1 MLIISHIIESV
12 FAVNFRVSLDAV
24 SPSGSH
30 MQTWS
35 ILMCREQAASNRY
48 PLNQLTLITLQN
60 KMRILLVEDDLM
72 IGKSVCTVLKM
83 AHFTVNWV
91 RDGIEA
97 EHALGCENYSL
108 LLLDLGLPRKH
119 GLEILKSLRQRG
131 NTIPVLILTARDT
144 VEDRI
149 LGLNCGADDYLV
161 KPFDL
166 DELIARMRA
175 LLRRNLGQ
183 ESTELVYGEIAIDT
197 LKHEVKLRGVLINL
211 SAKEFII
218 FQALMERPGAVLSRD
233 KLEEKL
239 YGWDDEI
246 ASNTIQVHIHNL
258 RKRFGVNIIQNVRGV
273 GYRIG
278 LF

>member
-1 MLIISHIIESV
+1 
-12 FAVNFRVSLDAV
+12 
-24 SPSGSH
+24 
-30 MQTWS
+30 
-35 ILMCREQAASNRY
+35 
-48 PLNQLTLITLQN
+48 
-60 KMRILLVEDDLM
+60 MRILLVEDDLM

-183 ESTELVYGEIAIDT
+183 ESTELVYGEIAIDS

-278 LF
+278 LL

>member
-1 MLIISHIIESV
+1 
-12 FAVNFRVSLDAV
+12 
-24 SPSGSH
+24 
-30 MQTWS
+30 
-35 ILMCREQAASNRY
+35 
-48 PLNQLTLITLQN
+48 
-60 KMRILLVEDDLM
+60 M
-72 IGKSVCTVLKM
+72 IGKGVCAVLKM

-97 EHALGCENYSL
+97 EHALERENYSL

-119 GLEILKSLRQRG
+119 GLEILKSLRQHG
-131 NTIPVLILTARDT
+131 NTIPVLILTARDA

-149 LGLNCGADDYLV
+149 QGLNCGADDYLV

-183 ESTELVYGEIAIDT
+183 ESTQIVYGEVTIDT
-197 LKHEVKLRGVLINL
+197 VKQEVKLGGVFINL
-211 SAKEFII
+211 SAKEFTI
-218 FQALMERPGAVLSRD
+218 FQALMEKPGAVLSRD

-239 YGWDDEI
+239 YGWGDEI

-258 RKRFGVNIIQNVRGV
+258 RKKFGADIIQNIRGV
-273 GYRIG
+273 GYRVG
-278 LF
+278 LV

>member
-1 MLIISHIIESV
+1 
-12 FAVNFRVSLDAV
+12 
-24 SPSGSH
+24 
-30 MQTWS
+30 
-35 ILMCREQAASNRY
+35 
-48 PLNQLTLITLQN
+48 
-60 KMRILLVEDDLM
+60 MRILLVEDDLM
-72 IGKSVCTVLKM
+72 IGNGICTALKM

-175 LLRRNLGQ
+175 LLRRNLGHDRAF
-183 ESTELVYGEIAIDT
+183 L
-197 LKHEVKLRGVLINL
+197 
-211 SAKEFII
+211 
-218 FQALMERPGAVLSRD
+218 
-233 KLEEKL
+233 
-239 YGWDDEI
+239 W
-246 ASNTIQVHIHNL
+246 
-258 RKRFGVNIIQNVRGV
+258 
-273 GYRIG
+273 
-278 LF
+278 

>member
-1 MLIISHIIESV
+1 
-12 FAVNFRVSLDAV
+12 
-24 SPSGSH
+24 
-30 MQTWS
+30 
-35 ILMCREQAASNRY
+35 
-48 PLNQLTLITLQN
+48 
-60 KMRILLVEDDLM
+60 M
-72 IGKSVCTVLKM
+72 IGKGVCTVLKM

-97 EHALGCENYSL
+97 EHALERENYSL

-119 GLEILKSLRQRG
+119 GLEILKSLRQHG
-131 NTIPVLILTARDT
+131 NTIPVLILTARDA

-149 LGLNCGADDYLV
+149 QGLNSGADDYLV

-183 ESTELVYGEIAIDT
+183 ESTQIVYGEVTIDT
-197 LKHEVKLRGVLINL
+197 VKQEVKLGGVFINL
-211 SAKEFII
+211 SAKEFTI
-218 FQALMERPGAVLSRD
+218 FQALMEKPGAVLSRD

-239 YGWDDEI
+239 YGWGDEI

-258 RKRFGVNIIQNVRGV
+258 RKKFGADIIQNIRGV
-273 GYRIG
+273 GYKVG
-278 LF
+278 LV

>member
-1 MLIISHIIESV
+1 
-12 FAVNFRVSLDAV
+12 
-24 SPSGSH
+24 
-30 MQTWS
+30 
-35 ILMCREQAASNRY
+35 
-48 PLNQLTLITLQN
+48 
-60 KMRILLVEDDLM
+60 MRILLVEDDLM
-72 IGKSVCTVLKM
+72 IGKGICTVLKM

-91 RDGIEA
+91 SDGIAA
-97 EHALGCENYSL
+97 EHALDCENYSL

-131 NTIPVLILTARDT
+131 NKIPVLILTARDA

-149 LGLNCGADDYLV
+149 HGLNCGADDYLV

-183 ESTELVYGEIAIDT
+183 ESTELVYGEIVIDT
-197 LKHEVKLRGVLINL
+197 LKHEAKLGGVPINL
-211 SAKEFII
+211 SAKEFAILS
-218 FQALMERPGAVLSRD
+218 ALMEKPGAVLSRD

-239 YGWDDEI
+239 YGWNDEI

-258 RKRFGVNIIQNVRGV
+258 RKKFGVDIIQNVRGV

-278 LF
+278 LV